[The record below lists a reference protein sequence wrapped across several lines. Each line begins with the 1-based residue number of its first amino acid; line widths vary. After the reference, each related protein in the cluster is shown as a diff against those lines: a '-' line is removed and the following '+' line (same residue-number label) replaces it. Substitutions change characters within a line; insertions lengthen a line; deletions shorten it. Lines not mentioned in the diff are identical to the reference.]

1 MYTEFKKKTFY
12 EALSK
17 WIYIFH
23 NNFIRIRMLRRRMM
37 KPGTI
42 FNVLSV
48 QGEMLI
54 TSFSNNYFPNLLFF
68 FPDLPPCNLWN
79 FVASF

>member
-1 MYTEFKKKTFY
+1 
-12 EALSK
+12 
-17 WIYIFH
+17 
-23 NNFIRIRMLRRRMM
+23 MM
-37 KPGTI
+37 KLGTI